1 MTVAL
6 SSGGSLRGWRGRDAR
21 PDLDQLELQ
30 AGQRPVG
37 QPERTTQ
44 FAHHQETTV

>member
-1 MTVAL
+1 
-6 SSGGSLRGWRGRDAR
+6 
-21 PDLDQLELQ
+21 LQ

-37 QPERTTQ
+37 QPERTIQ